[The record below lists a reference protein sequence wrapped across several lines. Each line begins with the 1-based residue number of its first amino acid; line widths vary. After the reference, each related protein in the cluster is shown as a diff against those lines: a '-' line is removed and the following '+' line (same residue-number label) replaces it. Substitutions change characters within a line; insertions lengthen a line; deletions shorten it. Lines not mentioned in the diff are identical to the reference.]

1 MNMDQLKTFSAVIEY
16 GSFLKASEVLFC
28 SQPAIS
34 KQIKSLERSLGFS
47 LFDRDGKKVTLNS
60 NGKIVY
66 KYTKKI
72 LDEVSEMNHELLES
86 NNYLPPVISFGATNF
101 IGVHMITPHIS
112 RFKSNFP
119 EASVSFTIDF
129 NQNILKMLSLD
140 KFSFA
145 FVAESDLLEE
155 YPDIKTEFFKEDELV
170 LVLSPSHPWA
180 SRNSINME
188 ELKNETFLVSQPNS
202 AIRKF
207 IETQLHKNEIVLNNI
222 NNLYNIEGIKQSI
235 LNGHGVSILPKKSIV
250 TELKHKLLI
259 QVPID
264 GLYLKRKLFIAS
276 KKNKQFTTLEK
287 DFIKSLS

>member
-1 MNMDQLKTFSAVIEY
+1 MNIDQLKTFCAVIEY

-47 LFDRDGKKVTLNS
+47 LFDRDGKKVNLNS

-66 KYTKKI
+66 TYTKKI
-72 LDEVSEMNHELLES
+72 LDEISEMNQKLIES
-86 NNYLPPVISFGATNF
+86 NNYLPPIISFGATNF
-101 IGVHMITPHIS
+101 IGVHIITPNIS
-112 RFKSNFP
+112 RFKDNFP

-129 NQNILKMLSLD
+129 NYNILKMLNLD

-145 FVAESDLLEE
+145 FISESDSLEE
-155 YPDIKTEFFKEDELV
+155 YPDIKTDFFRDDELV
-170 LVLSPSHPWA
+170 LVVSPSHPWA
-180 SRNSINME
+180 SRPSVNKK
-188 ELKNETFLVSQPNS
+188 ELKEEILLVSQPNS

-207 IETQLHKNEIVLNNI
+207 IERKLQENQIIINNI
-222 NNLYNIEGIKQSI
+222 HNLYNIEGIKQSI
-235 LNGHGVSILPKKSIV
+235 LNGYGISILPKRSIL

-264 GLYLKRKLFIAS
+264 GLNLKRKLFIAS
-276 KKNKQFTTLEK
+276 RKNKQFTTLEK
-287 DFIKSLS
+287 DFIKSLL